1 MDDATRF
8 WQQVEKYHHASVQSE
23 REAARKELWAE
34 FGARHAIVFT
44 DLSGFTRL
52 SVAHGIESFLG
63 VIRASQRIFEPLIAE
78 HGGRI
83 LKFEGDSLMAIFEDA
98 GRALTSIDALYLAAD
113 AYNVERAMQEEIR
126 LCVGVGYGDVL
137 VAGEHD
143 IFGLEVNWASLLGED
158 TAQAGEVL
166 LTEAAVEA
174 LRSTAFINRC
184 TLRSDGST
192 EHRYWCFEPTR
203 REDSQNGVD

>member
-1 MDDATRF
+1 MDNSTRF
-8 WQQVEKYHHASVQSE
+8 WAQIEAYQGTSGDE
-23 REAARKELWAE
+23 RDAAYRALWAE

-52 SVAHGIESFLG
+52 SVEHGIESFLG

-83 LKFEGDSLMAIFEDA
+83 LKFEGDSLMAIFPDP
-98 GRALTSIDALYLAAD
+98 GQALTSIDALYLAAD
-113 AYNVERAMQEEIR
+113 SYNAGRAAHEEIR

-158 TAQAGEVL
+158 TAQPGEVL
-166 LTEAAVEA
+166 LTEAVVDA
-174 LRSTAFINRC
+174 LKATPLATRC
-184 TLRSDGST
+184 MPSSP
-192 EHRYWCFEPTR
+192 ESPAHRYWCFTPQR
-203 REDSQNGVD
+203 LK